1 MNYLKKV
8 FKPIVFTILFILISL
23 LIITLLNYFNILG
36 YKLTIY
42 LKFILGIIAFIL
54 GGFQIGIRSSKKG
67 WLEGLRY
74 SLIIIIPIII
84 ISIIIRSFEYK
95 CLIFYSI
102 LIISSVIGSMFGITK
117 NKETS

>member
-1 MNYLKKV
+1 MNYLKKI

-36 YKLTIY
+36 YKLTLY
-42 LKFILGIIAFIL
+42 LKFILGIIAFVI
-54 GGFQIGIRSSKKG
+54 GGFLIGVRTDKKG

-74 SLIIIIPIII
+74 SLIIIIPIIVINI
-84 ISIIIRSFEYK
+84 IVRTFEYK

-102 LIISSVIGSMFGITK
+102 LAISSIIGSMFGITK